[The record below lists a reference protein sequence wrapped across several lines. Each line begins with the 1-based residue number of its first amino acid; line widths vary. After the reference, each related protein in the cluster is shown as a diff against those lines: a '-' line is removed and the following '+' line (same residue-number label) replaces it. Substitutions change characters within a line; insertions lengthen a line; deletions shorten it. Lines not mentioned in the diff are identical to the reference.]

1 MTMLKKLSFLVAA
14 FFAFTAFGQTIVSTS
29 PEKRNVVLEEFTGIY
44 CVYCPDGHAIAQA
57 IQDANPDRVSL
68 INIHTGSFA
77 SPSGNDPDFRTP
89 YGNAIAAQSRLTGY
103 PAGTVNRHVFPGRG
117 MSGGGTAMS
126 RGHWTASANEIL
138 NMSSYVNVAVE
149 AEIDMDTKVI
159 AIHVGAYYTGNSAEP
174 TNLTNLDMP
183 QDNTTRPQT
192 GGNQG
197 NNYNHIHRLIDM
209 VTGQWGEEITQTT
222 EGTFIDRTFTYQV
235 AEDHNGIPIDIK
247 ELEIVAFITET
258 QQEILTGSR
267 AYPYYKGMEIQN
279 DAGIVA
285 LDNGIAQDACFGEEI
300 TFNPK
305 VIVENF
311 GAEPLTSMEI
321 NYVVKIGR

>member
-1 MTMLKKLSFLVAA
+1 
-14 FFAFTAFGQTIVSTS
+14 
-29 PEKRNVVLEEFTGIY
+29 
-44 CVYCPDGHAIAQA
+44 
-57 IQDANPDRVSL
+57 
-68 INIHTGSFA
+68 
-77 SPSGNDPDFRTP
+77 
-89 YGNAIAAQSRLTGY
+89 
-103 PAGTVNRHVFPGRG
+103 
-117 MSGGGTAMS
+117 
-126 RGHWTASANEIL
+126 
-138 NMSSYVNVAVE
+138 
-149 AEIDMDTKVI
+149 
-159 AIHVGAYYTGNSAEP
+159 
-174 TNLTNLDMP
+174 
-183 QDNTTRPQT
+183 
-192 GGNQG
+192 
-197 NNYNHIHRLIDM
+197 
-209 VTGQWGEEITQTT
+209 TGQWGEEITQTT

-321 NYVVKIGR
+321 NYVVKGEPYVATWTGYIHTFKTGVVTLPEVTTTVGYSNNISVTLPDDENNTNNSITETFGAINATGYVDLTVHAGQRSDQLRWRIRTSQGAVVHSGGPYHPGEVQ